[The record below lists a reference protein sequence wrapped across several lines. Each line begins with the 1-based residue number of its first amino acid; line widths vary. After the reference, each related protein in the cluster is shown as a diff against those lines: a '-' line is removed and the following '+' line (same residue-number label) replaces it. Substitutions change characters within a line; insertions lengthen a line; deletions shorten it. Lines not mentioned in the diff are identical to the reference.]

1 MAGVTEPRTRV
12 PADERRRQMVDI
24 ALRHFAVGGF
34 NGTSTEAIAAES
46 GVSQPYLFRLF
57 KTKRE
62 LFLACCAAC
71 NERIRSAFHE
81 VADGLPRE
89 ERRHAM
95 GEAYV
100 ELLRDKLLLRFQLQM
115 YAACSDDEIQI
126 EARRLWRELMED
138 VRGLIG
144 EEELWDFAATG
155 MLLNVITTLGLDET
169 AGEWEDPKSLLC

>member
-1 MAGVTEPRTRV
+1 MVAVRV
-12 PADERRRQMVDI
+12 PAEQRRRQMVDI
-24 ALRHFAVGGF
+24 ALRHFAVGGY

-71 NERIRSAFHE
+71 NERIKTAFHAA
-81 VADGLPRE
+81 ADDLPAG

-95 GEAYV
+95 GGAYV

-115 YAACSDDEIQI
+115 YAACSDDEIRI
-126 EARRLWRELMED
+126 EARRLYRELIED
-138 VRGLIG
+138 IRGLIG
-144 EEELWDFAATG
+144 TDALWDFLADG
-155 MLLNVITTLGLDET
+155 MLLNVIATLGLDET
-169 AGEWEDPKSLLC
+169 GEEWEDPKSLLC